1 MELDTIVDELV
12 EVYGVS
18 VEGILQELNN
28 RKVLIDNSSY
38 GGDTIQ
44 QGNTCWNVLK
54 QYLSELKLTKRKML
68 KIQNKEFKKRI
79 VYDRKHVN
87 IYNY

>member
-44 QGNTCWNVLK
+44 QGNTC
-54 QYLSELKLTKRKML
+54 
-68 KIQNKEFKKRI
+68 
-79 VYDRKHVN
+79 
-87 IYNY
+87 